1 MSFGGEMLVP
11 AVKFASFP
19 ISREIFFGPKY
30 FSEFNKM
37 MFVAKVLM
45 RVDRTKKIPTDDFS
59 NVLVQ

>member
-1 MSFGGEMLVP
+1 MLVP
-11 AVKFASFP
+11 RGQVCV
-19 ISREIFFGPKY
+19 ISNFKRNIFGPKY

-37 MFVAKVLM
+37 IFVAKVLM